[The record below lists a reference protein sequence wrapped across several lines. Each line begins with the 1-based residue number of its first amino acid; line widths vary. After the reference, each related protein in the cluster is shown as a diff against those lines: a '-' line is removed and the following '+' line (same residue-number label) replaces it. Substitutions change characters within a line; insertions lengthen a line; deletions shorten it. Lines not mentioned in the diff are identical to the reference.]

1 MERKGKRNGLKS
13 YKDVIKFVDKHYK
26 QHDEM
31 SKLTISVL
39 IYALHNVIKSSKYYN
54 RNIEDYKNINFK
66 INNNEFYKYCD
77 VSLGNIEQYK
87 VFFSE
92 KRKDEYIEMLAGNL
106 ASQKINEIIKKFPEI
121 ADYIDKDK
129 MVKDYI
135 LSEESLIGSVDKT
148 CYYVKGGLFE
158 LFIYRTK

>member
-1 MERKGKRNGLKS
+1 
-13 YKDVIKFVDKHYK
+13 
-26 QHDEM
+26 
-31 SKLTISVL
+31 
-39 IYALHNVIKSSKYYN
+39 
-54 RNIEDYKNINFK
+54 
-66 INNNEFYKYCD
+66 

-148 CYYVKGGLFE
+148 CYYVNGGLFE